1 MALIFTNM
9 LIYLCRMKKLI
20 FVVVVIVLLAIINN
34 LVHSIYDI
42 WNKQDLLT
50 QAQNELSLQQK
61 KNQQLKAGLSY
72 VQSPSFINEEARNKL
87 FLVKPGEQ
95 DILIPS
101 QASGGQNQKI
111 PQAQT
116 PNWQQWLSLFF

>member
-1 MALIFTNM
+1 
-9 LIYLCRMKKLI
+9 MKKVI

-101 QASGGQNQKI
+101 QSSGGQSQKI
-111 PQAQT
+111 PQTQT
-116 PNWQQWLSLFF
+116 PNWQQWLNLFF